1 MARAPARSN
10 SSDAYSAEFGRRIRT
25 LREQLD
31 PFVSQEALAEKAGV
45 HRTYVGHLEL
55 GKGSPTLDT
64 IVRIARALGV
74 DAAELVKGLQKL
86 KGRD

>member
-10 SSDAYSAEFGRRIRT
+10 SSEDYSAEFGRRIRS

-31 PFVSQEALAEKAGV
+31 PSVSQEALAERAGV
-45 HRTYVGHLEL
+45 HRTYIGHLEL

-64 IVRIARALGV
+64 IVRIAKALGV
-74 DAAELVKGLQKL
+74 DAADLVRGLQKL